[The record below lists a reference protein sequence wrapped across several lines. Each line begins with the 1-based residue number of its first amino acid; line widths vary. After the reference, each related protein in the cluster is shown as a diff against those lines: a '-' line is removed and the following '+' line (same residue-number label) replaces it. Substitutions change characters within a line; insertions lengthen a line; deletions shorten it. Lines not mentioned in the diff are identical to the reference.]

1 MIPSKYFNDT
11 GDRANR
17 GSEQDYRFLY
27 FSELVRRPVCAGK
40 ITNRLGKLTDLVFRL
55 SEAYPEAVGIYMEYG
70 WGKPTQFVP
79 WDRVV
84 KIEDDAIFV
93 QPPENEKYPP
103 FVDQVG
109 WMLVNDHLMGKTI
122 LDMDGRRIEVVNDV
136 HLLESRGRMIIVHV
150 DISFNGFLRRL
161 GLGKYHWVKEKLVS
175 WKVVQPLSVEDAS
188 TTDAVSLSITR
199 KAVRDLPSEDLAD
212 ALEQLS
218 GEEQQAFFSAL
229 DSETAADALVEAEPR
244 VQRQLIATLR
254 HERARTILSELSVP
268 QLADLFSVLPRDHM
282 SNLMSLIPEDHA
294 KRIKAILSDLEGTA
308 TALMRQKYVTV
319 SPTDKVG
326 DLLSAICS
334 SGREKEEI
342 SYVYV
347 VDPNDKVLIGVVDL
361 RELVLAG
368 EHLPVSQIMT
378 SPVVTVELTD
388 LREDIAEM
396 FAKYHYRML
405 PVVDQDKIVGVI
417 HYNDAMKGLVARAK
431 A

>member
-1 MIPSKYFNDT
+1 MIPSKYFNET
-11 GDRANR
+11 GDRAPR
-17 GSEQDYRFLY
+17 SEQDYRFLY
-27 FSELVRRPVCAGK
+27 FSELLKRPVCAGK
-40 ITNRLGKLTDLVFRL
+40 INNRLGKLTDLVFRL
-55 SEAYPEAVGIYMEYG
+55 SETYPEAVGIYMEYG

-109 WMLVNDHLMGKTI
+109 WMLVNNHLMGKTI

-161 GLGKYHWVKEKLVS
+161 GLGKYHWMKEKLVS

-244 VQRQLIATLR
+244 VQRQLIASLR
-254 HERARTILSELSVP
+254 HERAKTILSELSVP

-294 KRIKAILSDLEGTA
+294 KRITAILSELEGTA
-308 TALMRQKYVTV
+308 TALMRLKYVTA
-319 SPTDKVG
+319 SPADTVG
-326 DLLSAICS
+326 ELLAAIRS
-334 SGREKEEI
+334 SGREHEEI
-342 SYVYV
+342 SYMYI
-347 VDPNDKVLIGVVDL
+347 VDPTEKLLVGVVDL
-361 RELVLAG
+361 RELVLAP
-368 EHLPVSQIMT
+368 EHLTVSQIMT